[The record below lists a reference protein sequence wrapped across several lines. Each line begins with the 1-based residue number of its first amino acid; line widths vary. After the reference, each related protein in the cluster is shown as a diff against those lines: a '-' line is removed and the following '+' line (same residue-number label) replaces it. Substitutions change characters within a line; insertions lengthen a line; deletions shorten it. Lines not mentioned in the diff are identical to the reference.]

1 MQQIQMFNYSK
12 IQKFIPISRSFKE
25 ANCHYN
31 IIIKLLSCNFKLN
44 NGLTQNDE
52 LADFEYINIIIP
64 FIESRHNTLKYIIPG
79 MFRVKYI
86 K

>member
-1 MQQIQMFNYSK
+1 MQQIQMFNYLK
-12 IQKFIPISRSFKE
+12 IQNFIPISRSFKE
-25 ANCHYN
+25 ANCQYN

-52 LADFEYINIIIP
+52 LADFKYINIIIT
-64 FIESRHNTLKYIIPG
+64 FIEYIHILKYLIPV
-79 MFRVKYI
+79 MFGVKYI